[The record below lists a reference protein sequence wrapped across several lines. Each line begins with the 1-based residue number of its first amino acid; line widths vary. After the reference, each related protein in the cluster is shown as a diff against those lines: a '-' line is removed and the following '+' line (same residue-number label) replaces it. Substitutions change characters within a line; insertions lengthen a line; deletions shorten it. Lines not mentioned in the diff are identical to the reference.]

1 MSDGYDL
8 AVSLTEGALN
18 TGFTG
23 LYADPDARTKIFKG
37 SKTITSPFAATVS
50 WDIQAAPTV
59 TIGAPDDQTWT
70 WSVDAAG
77 KHPAQPV
84 PSIPNDLTPVESPPL
99 AKPSVNAFVLFFSA
113 FHAEIATTSG
123 PLLSGTGPVR
133 VVGTATMADG
143 GKASFTAQSIWID
156 LRNIGTL
163 DQVILTQAILPD
175 VLSKVNG
182 MLQGI
187 TLIPPSITV
196 KNVTI
201 GLTAQAL
208 TIANGRFTMTAQLA
222 SGSGAKTLATMPT
235 DDVVVLM
242 TPELLTQVTNGNI
255 AGTTNSD
262 SGSSLGSNWQYR
274 YTVKSVTVN
283 TSDSGPVTAAVGL
296 TLSAGVDILG
306 GICAAS
312 TATSGL

>member
-8 AVSLTEGALN
+8 AVSLTENALN

-23 LYADPDARTKIFKG
+23 LFADPDARTKIFKG
-37 SKTITSPFAATVS
+37 SKTITTPFAATAS

-59 TIGAPDDQTWT
+59 TIGPPDDQTWT

-77 KHPAQPV
+77 KHPATPV
-84 PSIPNDLTPVESPPL
+84 PPIPNDSTPIESPPL
-99 AKPSVNAFVLFFSA
+99 AKPSVNPFVLFFSV
-113 FHAEIATTSG
+113 FHAEIATASG
-123 PLLSGTGPVR
+123 PLLSGTGTVR
-133 VVGTATMADG
+133 VVATATMGDG

-156 LRNIGTL
+156 LTKIGTL
-163 DQVILTQAILPD
+163 DQGILTQIILPD
-175 VLSKVNG
+175 VLTKVNA

-196 KNVTI
+196 KSVTL

-242 TPELLTQVTNGNI
+242 TPELLTQVANGNI

-262 SGSSLGSNWQYR
+262 SGSSNGSDWQYT
-274 YTVKSVTVN
+274 YTVKSVTMN
-283 TSDSGPVTAAVGL
+283 GADSGPVTAAVGL
-296 TLSAGVDILG
+296 TMSAGVSILG

-312 TATSGL
+312 TATSGM